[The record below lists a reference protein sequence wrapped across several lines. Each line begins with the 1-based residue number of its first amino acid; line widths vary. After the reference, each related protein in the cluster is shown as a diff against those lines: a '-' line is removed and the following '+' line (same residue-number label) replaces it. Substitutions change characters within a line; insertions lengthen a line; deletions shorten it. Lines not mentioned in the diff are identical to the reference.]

1 MRSQLSARVL
11 PSHDPIK
18 FTMMRS
24 RDDTKMLIDLSLKK
38 KLSPSKKVKSPK
50 NKEIGNKKTVE
61 KSKKS
66 KIYDS
71 KRGSNNP

>member
-38 KLSPSKKVKSPK
+38 KLSPSKKV
-50 NKEIGNKKTVE
+50 
-61 KSKKS
+61 
-66 KIYDS
+66 
-71 KRGSNNP
+71 